1 MKTLYI
7 QNLKCFRVALIF
19 LGLSLAGA
27 VSVAHAGQPGPWGK
41 IEKWQN
47 NRLFQPTSGQKAQEA
62 KGKVVIYDG
71 LTDATV
77 DKALDQNFDRIQN
90 MMFIRVIRT
99 GKTGK
104 PIRKQDGSAEVEDDD
119 C

>member
-1 MKTLYI
+1 MKTKNTHTLAYI
-7 QNLKCFRVALIF
+7 HSGL
-19 LGLSLAGA
+19 LSLALCL
-27 VSVAHAGQPGPWGK
+27 VSIVTTAHAGQPGPWGMFD
-41 IEKWQN
+41 KWQN
-47 NRLFQPTSGQKAQEA
+47 NRLFQPTTGQKAQES

-77 DKALDQNFDRIQN
+77 DKAMDQNFDRIQN

-104 PIRKQDGSAEVEDDD
+104 PIHKQDGSVEVEDDD

>member
-1 MKTLYI
+1 MKTLYM
-7 QNLKCFRVALIF
+7 QNLKSFRAGLIF
-19 LGLSLAGA
+19 LGLSLACA

-47 NRLFQPTSGQKAQEA
+47 NRLFQPTARQKAQEVR
-62 KGKVVIYDG
+62 GKVVIYDG

-77 DKALDQNFDRIQN
+77 DKAMDRNFDRIQN

-99 GKTGK
+99 SKSGK
-104 PIRKQDGSAEVEDDD
+104 PIHKQDGSVEVEDDD